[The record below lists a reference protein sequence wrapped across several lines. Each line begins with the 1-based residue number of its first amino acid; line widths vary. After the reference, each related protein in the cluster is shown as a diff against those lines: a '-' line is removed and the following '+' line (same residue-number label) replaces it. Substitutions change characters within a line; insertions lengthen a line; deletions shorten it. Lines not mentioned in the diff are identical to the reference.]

1 MYTPQHFAET
11 RLPVLH
17 GLMRRFPLAT
27 LVGTTARGLDANH
40 LPLVLDDSHG
50 ELGTLRG
57 HVARSNPA
65 WREIPAESEVLAV
78 FQGDDRYISPSWYP
92 TKREHGK
99 VVPTWNYAVVHARG
113 RIAWHDDPVW
123 LRELVETLTNL
134 HERANAAPWQVAD
147 APSEFVE
154 RQLGNIVGFEI
165 AINALEGKWK
175 VSQNRTPAER
185 AAVVAELRAR
195 GDAASLAMADLIAET
210 EGSWERP

>member
-1 MYTPQHFAET
+1 
-11 RLPVLH
+11 
-17 GLMRRFPLAT
+17 MRRFPLAT
-27 LVGTTARGLDANH
+27 LVATTARGLDANH

-50 ELGTLRG
+50 GLGVLRG

-65 WREIPAESEVLAV
+65 WREIPAGSDVLTI
-78 FQGDDRYISPSWYP
+78 FHGDNRYISPSWYP

-113 RIAWHDDPVW
+113 QIEWHDDPVW

-134 HERANAAPWQVAD
+134 HERDSAEPWHVAD
-147 APSEFVE
+147 APAAFIE
-154 RQLGNIVGFEI
+154 RNLGSIVGFEI
-165 AINALEGKWK
+165 RITKLDGKWK

-195 GDAASLAMADLIAET
+195 GDAASLAMAEAIET
-210 EGSWERP
+210 AQQDSH